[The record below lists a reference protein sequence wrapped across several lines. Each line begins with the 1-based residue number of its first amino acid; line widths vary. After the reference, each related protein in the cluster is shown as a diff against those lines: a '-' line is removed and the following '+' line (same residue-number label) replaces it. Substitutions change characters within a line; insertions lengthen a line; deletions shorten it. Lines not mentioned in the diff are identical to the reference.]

1 MANSSP
7 NLKVNIGAD
16 TSQFTKGVKDARR
29 ELKDF
34 EKVGG
39 DALGAVGN
47 SIGINTSKL
56 EQMASAARGM
66 GARMKESG
74 SEAVQAL
81 GNILSKIGGVTTAL
95 AGIGIGAAV
104 TAFKL
109 LNEEATA
116 FKNTVEGAN
125 IEMMTSAYVSTY
137 TQALH
142 DINRATG
149 QSVAETGAQIERGF
163 KGAVASFKS
172 ALLKT
177 LTGGAP
183 NLVGALV
190 QQIPASTYA
199 AGQGERAAQIAGEIY
214 TIQRKLSDELVRQ
227 SDLDAQIAEYRR
239 VATDATE
246 SMADRT
252 QAAAL
257 ASQLIKEKYEGP
269 NGIIALNNQLATL
282 MEEQLSL
289 SSSTPAAIDAANQQ
303 RAKANSLARQESQ
316 ELRALQKTQNTLTA
330 QAAKEAEER
339 AKAAAALAAEAKAI
353 ADSRAALGA
362 LDLSTSGDLAGMLP
376 GQLDSA
382 VGGLE
387 IPVKLVPD
395 EDSWKEMENLVAGFV
410 ESVSASIG
418 ALVGDL
424 ATGGN
429 AWGNFKNAALSAFAD
444 MAIAVGKLAISAG
457 VATLGI
463 KKALESLNGY
473 AAIAAGVA
481 LVALGSAVKA
491 GLSNIASGD
500 YSAGASVA
508 SSGYSAA
515 RNGDNGGYTMREM
528 TVNVTGTLKA
538 DGDQLITVINN
549 TNKRNTY
556 TQ

>member
-39 DALGAVGN
+39 DALSAVGN
-47 SIGINTSKL
+47 SIGVNTSKL

-172 ALLKT
+172 AMLKT

-289 SSSTPAAIDAANQQ
+289 SSSTPAAVDAANQQ

-316 ELRALQKTQNTLTA
+316 ELRALQKTP
-330 QAAKEAEER
+330 
-339 AKAAAALAAEAKAI
+339 ALAAEAKAI

>member
-1 MANSSP
+1 M
-7 NLKVNIGAD
+7 KVNVGAD
-16 TSQFTKGVKDARR
+16 TSQFSGELRKARR

-34 EKVGG
+34 EKVSD
-39 DALGAVGN
+39 DALT
-47 SIGINTSKL
+47 SIGSAIGVDTRGL
-56 EQMASAARGM
+56 EQMASAARGV

-177 LTGGAP
+177 FTGGAP

-190 QQIPASTYA
+190 QQIPASAYA

-239 VATDATE
+239 IATDATE

-316 ELRALQKTQNTLTA
+316 ELRALQRTQNTLTA

-362 LDLSTSGDLAGMLP
+362 LDLSTSGDLASMLP

-473 AAIAAGVA
+473 AAIAAGIA

-508 SSGYSAA
+508 SSGYGAA

-549 TNKRNTY
+549 TNKRNSY